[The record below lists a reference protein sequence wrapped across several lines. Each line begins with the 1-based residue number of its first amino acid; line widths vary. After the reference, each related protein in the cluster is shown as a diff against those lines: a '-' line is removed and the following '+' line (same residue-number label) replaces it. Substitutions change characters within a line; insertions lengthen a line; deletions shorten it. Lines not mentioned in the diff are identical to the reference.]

1 MKIEWTNKKDGTR
14 VKNKNFPYLQDG
26 KAVGASY
33 DKIIFDCQKEDI
45 DQETTNALIQKLE
58 AWHKTTHNADKA
70 GTIILFILT
79 ICVIPFILVPVL
91 YFAFQVYLPTGDYK
105 MLIPLLLITLVALL
119 AIWFMAKGL
128 KQQKSASTKTDQ
140 LYQEAKTLVACDT
153 PELFSCRIIEKQWY
167 EAVDEADCYFL
178 NSEHLT
184 FRVDLSKYEQT
195 KKGDCLTLALM
206 STKDDHLL
214 FVL

>member
-1 MKIEWTNKKDGTR
+1 MKIEWTNKKDGTK
-14 VKNKNFPYLQDG
+14 VKNKNFPFLQDG
-26 KAVGASY
+26 KSVGTAY
-33 DKIIFDCQKEDI
+33 DKIIFDCQREAI
-45 DQETTNALIQKLE
+45 DTETTDVLIQKLDS
-58 AWHKTTHNADKA
+58 WYKTNHNANKV
-70 GTIILFILT
+70 GTILLLILT
-79 ICVIPFILVPVL
+79 ICIIPFILIPVF

-119 AIWFMAKGL
+119 VIWLMAKGFN
-128 KQQKSASTKTDQ
+128 QQKSASTKTDQ
-140 LYQEAKTLVACDT
+140 LYREAKTLVACDT